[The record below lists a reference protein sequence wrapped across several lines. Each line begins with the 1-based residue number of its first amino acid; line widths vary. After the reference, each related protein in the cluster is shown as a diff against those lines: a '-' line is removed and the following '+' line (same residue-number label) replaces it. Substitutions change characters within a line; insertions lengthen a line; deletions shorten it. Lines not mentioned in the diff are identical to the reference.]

1 MTHNSAKIEKYLFPG
16 ISGCILAPCTGGPGE
31 SSCQE
36 DSEYV
41 WQRGVGSKKSLVMGD
56 FWSVPFLLI
65 ESRPYPGN
73 FDSLPPLPYIFWA
86 IVGHS
91 VPPLVRL
98 CPGHSLTQRVTRTAF
113 IILAMS
119 FSIFGWPQFSM
130 EKLVGLPARFSFS
143 WWICLNTIIVMWH
156 MPLILNMGIFCE
168 VLSVDW
174 RREFPKNQNSHK
186 STF

>member
-1 MTHNSAKIEKYLFPG
+1 MNPHVKRIQNMYGKGGLGVKKTWLWVTFDQSLSYWLKVVPNQA
-16 ISGCILAPCTGGPGE
+16 ILT
-31 SSCQE
+31 
-36 DSEYV
+36 
-41 WQRGVGSKKSLVMGD
+41 
-56 FWSVPFLLI
+56 
-65 ESRPYPGN
+65 PY
-73 FDSLPPLPYIFWA
+73 PPLPYIFWA

-168 VLSVDW
+168 VLSVDG
-174 RREFPKNQNSHK
+174 RREFPKTKIHINPLSK
-186 STF
+186 F